1 LIKTSSSS
9 ELSNIL
15 LNQLLPPFNPV
26 SLETERLL
34 LRKLG
39 VSDSED
45 IFEYA
50 SVPEVAEFLIWNPH
64 IKISDSLDFIQFAQE
79 QFETASSFIW
89 GIELKVEKKLIG
101 TIDLR
106 GYNSAHRCGDVG
118 YVISKKY
125 WNRGFVTEAFKELIR
140 FGFTELN
147 LNRIEAHCEEEN
159 AGSWKVMEK
168 VGLKFEGT
176 MREKV
181 FFKDKFHSMK
191 MHSILRKDWLNK

>member
-1 LIKTSSSS
+1 MSDEKLLTNFPV
-9 ELSNIL
+9 LS
-15 LNQLLPPFNPV
+15 
-26 SLETERLL
+26 TERLL
-34 LRKLG
+34 LRQLI
-39 VSDSED
+39 VDDAED
-45 IFEYA
+45 VFEYA

-64 IKISDSLDFIQFAQE
+64 AKINDSLDFIQFAQE
-79 QFETASSFIW
+79 QFETVSSLIF

-106 GYNSAHRCGDVG
+106 GFNSAHRCGDVG

-125 WNRGFVTEAFKELIR
+125 WNKGFVTEAFKEIVR

-168 VGLKFEGT
+168 VGLIFEGT
-176 MREKV
+176 LREKV
-181 FFKDKFHSMK
+181 FFKDRFHTMK
-191 MHSILRKDWLNK
+191 MYSILKKDWLINDKN